1 MASGNTLF
9 DFSVQADEP
18 PASGAAALDE
28 RNSRP
33 VLAFDAAADES
44 AVFCGT
50 LPDHYGAGG
59 ITLTIEWTGAS
70 ATTGNVVWN
79 TAFERCDT
87 GTDMDADSFATAQ
100 SATAAAPG
108 TSGAP
113 AYTTIAHTN
122 GAQID
127 SALKNETVRLK
138 VTRVGTSGSDTMT
151 GDAHVTR
158 VFARET

>member
-1 MASGNTLF
+1 VASGDTLF
-9 DFSVQADEP
+9 DFGVQANEP
-18 PASGAAALDE
+18 PSSNAAALDV
-28 RNSRP
+28 RNGRP
-33 VLAFDAAADES
+33 VLAFDATADES
-44 AVFCGT
+44 AIFCGT
-50 LPDHYGAGG
+50 IPNHYAGGG
-59 ITLTIEWTGAS
+59 ITITIEWTGAS
-70 ATTGNVVWN
+70 ATSGNVVWN
-79 TAFERCDT
+79 TAIERCDT

-127 SALKNETVRLK
+127 SALKNETIRLK
-138 VTRVGTSGSDTMT
+138 LTRVGSSGSDTMT